1 MPMKTI
7 IVNIL
12 LLNIIIL
19 GVGVLVGTKAKGAIM
34 V

>member
-1 MPMKTI
+1 MPMNTI

-19 GVGVLVGTKAKGAIM
+19 GVGVLVGTKARGR
-34 V
+34 

>member
-12 LLNIIIL
+12 LLDLIIL
-19 GVGVLVGTKAKGAIM
+19 GIGVLVGTKAKGAIM

>member
-1 MPMKTI
+1 MKTI

-19 GVGVLVGTKAKGAIM
+19 GVGVLVGTRARGR
-34 V
+34 

>member
-12 LLNIIIL
+12 LLDIIIL

>member
-1 MPMKTI
+1 MKTI

>member
-1 MPMKTI
+1 MKTI

-12 LLNIIIL
+12 LIDIIIL

>member
-12 LLNIIIL
+12 LLDIIIL
-19 GVGVLVGTKAKGAIM
+19 GVGVLVGTRAKGAIM

>member
-1 MPMKTI
+1 MPMKAI

-12 LLNIIIL
+12 LINIIIL
-19 GVGVLVGTKAKGAIM
+19 GVGVLVGTRAKGAIM

>member
-12 LLNIIIL
+12 LIDIIIL